1 MASSRASAIPR
12 TPMRMSLLVLHT
24 PSIPGLPRER
34 HRSQAP
40 GDAVAHPGC
49 ASTTLSHPSLV
60 WCSSHVSLPRQSTKN
75 AYTDRYQWPSVDCC
89 LGRLPGTTRNLEIA
103 CKRKKKKI
111 LFSNMWKE
119 FLVTIV
125 HLIISNP
132 ATISEHGLVAFP
144 GASVSSISFFC
155 CCLSFQ

>member
-1 MASSRASAIPR
+1 MFFIPLLFLVFPEKGIGARLQGTLWLTRAVHPPPYLIPPSSGALH
-12 TPMRMSLLVLHT
+12 MSRF
-24 PSIPGLPRER
+24 P
-34 HRSQAP
+34 
-40 GDAVAHPGC
+40 D
-49 ASTTLSHPSLV
+49 
-60 WCSSHVSLPRQSTKN
+60 SLPKTPTQTGISGLQLT
-75 AYTDRYQWPSVDCC
+75 AAWEGFQEP
-89 LGRLPGTTRNLEIA
+89 PGIWRSPAKE
-103 CKRKKKKI
+103 KKKKI
-111 LFSNMWKE
+111 LFSDMWKE